1 MDILA
6 DIVKAKRSNP
16 KEPVRCCEAP
26 LAGTIRCVYA
36 KNKTLKGKIRDDH
49 YCVRLTRAPFD
60 DNKRDPATDDKFCH
74 FACCDVFVY
83 GLWLQKF
90 KDEARFYGKDEF
102 QETLKQF
109 LGLEKMEKEL
119 TDEFSANGGQ
129 FPLVLSPIAPE
140 AKAEAAK
147 KNATKYTEAL
157 RSYWW
162 SAVEHTVEK
171 GDLLSIAER
180 LKLRSIKKVSS
191 WLDGTEE
198 KVEELV
204 RESQSQNGDDAPSDS
219 DEEDEAVEEES
230 ASL

>member
-1 MDILA
+1 M
-6 DIVKAKRSNP
+6 
-16 KEPVRCCEAP
+16 
-26 LAGTIRCVYA
+26 YA
-36 KNKTLKGKIRDDH
+36 KNKTLKGNIRDDH

-60 DNKRDPATDDKFCH
+60 DNKRDPTADDKFCH

-90 KDEARFYGKDEF
+90 KGEARFFGKDEF
-102 QETLKQF
+102 KETLKQF
-109 LGLEKMEKEL
+109 PGLEKMKKEL

-129 FPLVLSPIAPE
+129 FPLVLSPTELEGLAELGE
-140 AKAEAAK
+140 AKAEDEAEAAK
-147 KNATKYTEAL
+147 KKATKYTDAL

-204 RESQSQNGDDAPSDS
+204 RESQSQNGGDAPPDS
-219 DEEDEAVEEES
+219 DEEDEAVEEDS